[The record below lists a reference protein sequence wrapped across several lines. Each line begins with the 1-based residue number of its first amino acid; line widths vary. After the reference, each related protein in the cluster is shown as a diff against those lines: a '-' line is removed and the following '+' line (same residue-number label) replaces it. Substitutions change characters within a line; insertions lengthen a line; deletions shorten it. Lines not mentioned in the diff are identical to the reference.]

1 MELDKNTSEK
11 KYKEQKPGKVE
22 YWCERSK
29 VENKKQEKVRGGR
42 VKPIE
47 WNGRGG
53 GGGGGELRR

>member
-29 VENKKQEKVRGGR
+29 VENKKQEKVRGGGG

-47 WNGRGG
+47 
-53 GGGGGELRR
+53 